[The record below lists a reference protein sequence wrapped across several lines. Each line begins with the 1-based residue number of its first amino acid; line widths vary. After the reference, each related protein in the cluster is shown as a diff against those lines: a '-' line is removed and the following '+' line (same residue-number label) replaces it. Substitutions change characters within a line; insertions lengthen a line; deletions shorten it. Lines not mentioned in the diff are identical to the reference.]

1 MPMLQPTPWPM
12 SPHGYNLSVPT
23 GEHQNGH
30 LPQHST
36 ETQAAANYPY
46 LRRGIVFPYPES
58 AVCATT
64 YPSISALSRDFCSST
79 MSPSHLAMSPFLPHW
94 LFHYAT
100 GRHITYAPVVFSQSH
115 ILVLHNAYS
124 LVLLDLIELQPSF
137 NKAMDDSYID
147 LVTIPPSFCRQ
158 IVFNRQKVINEL

>member
-1 MPMLQPTPWPM
+1 MAHQHRDRRRGATTLDVVVA
-12 SPHGYNLSVPT
+12 HGYNLSVPT

-64 YPSISALSRDFCSST
+64 YVSLFPSLDISAE
-79 MSPSHLAMSPFLPHW
+79 P
-94 LFHYAT
+94 
-100 GRHITYAPVVFSQSH
+100 
-115 ILVLHNAYS
+115 
-124 LVLLDLIELQPSF
+124 
-137 NKAMDDSYID
+137 
-147 LVTIPPSFCRQ
+147 
-158 IVFNRQKVINEL
+158 